1 MECNLDSW
9 PDLSVVQHWHPSDGT
24 LLALLNDLVPVVV
37 VAALHLDGNEEDE
50 LATGAEEAEEDFDA
64 EVDAVAEELALGPP
78 VVFELPTS
86 MDRKPVLHAIEMSM
100 DPVLGTM
107 KKAEEGEEEDVG
119 YQREQSLLHLV
130 AHGADSRAVVSTCV
144 GAALSTKGHVIEC
157 ISVVHIGSV
166 ERLLPIWWLHLLSAQ
181 TDWLLSNNHHM
192 RSTRRRRN
200 TDTCSG
206 CGCRGCYSGSGHLYT
221 HSSRCWSTTTT
232 CSSPTLRLHWMDHCR
247 RRWWWGQRRCMMIL
261 MRMVLLLLLVMMM
274 RRMMLMNM
282 MMVRLLMMIVV
293 MVIIVKILI
302 CWRQWIT
309 QIIIAASGRR
319 PSIAAAVV
327 AFDLVR
333 KGPKHDTPLD
343 RFRDPVV
350 TFLDLLEWFILSYDP
365 GGDVQERVRLVLLA

>member
-1 MECNLDSW
+1 MERNLDSL
-9 PDLSVVQHWHPSDGT
+9 PDL
-24 LLALLNDLVPVVV
+24 
-37 VAALHLDGNEEDE
+37 LHLDGKEEDE
-50 LATGAEEAEEDFDA
+50 LATAAEEAEEDFDA

-78 VVFELPTS
+78 VVFELPADMCDDTVVTVTDDCVETS
-86 MDRKPVLHAIEMSM
+86 MDQKPVLHAIEMSM

-130 AHGADSRAVVSTCV
+130 STCV
-144 GAALSTKGHVIEC
+144 GAALPTKGHVIER

-166 ERLLPIWWLHLLSAQ
+166 ERLLPIWWLHLLSGQ

-192 RSTRRRRN
+192 RSTRRSRN

-206 CGCRGCYSGSGHLYT
+206 CGCRGCHSGSGHLYT
-221 HSSRCWSTTTT
+221 HSSRCWSTTTCT
-232 CSSPTLRLHWMDHCR
+232 SPTLWLHWMDHCR
-247 RRWWWGQRRCMMIL
+247 CGWWWGQRRSMMIL

-302 CWRQWIT
+302 CWRQWIA

-327 AFDLVR
+327 AFDLV
-333 KGPKHDTPLD
+333 
-343 RFRDPVV
+343 RDPVV

-365 GGDVQERVRLVLLA
+365 GGDVQERVRLVLDALAGSRLQ